1 MNNKAKRTNT
11 AQQFP
16 PFKTAIRDHLEEIS
30 SAGDGC
36 TNKELAQWYAG
47 EYPKAVKEKIR
58 EDEKIKNKDDA
69 IKQWRKQAN
78 KVGTGKDSDKIKKR
92 ERDGAGVQEWYYD
105 SAAAKNP
112 KKKVSG
118 VRTGGKE
125 AALYPI
131 LEKYLKGI
139 GISAMYINDKKG
151 KKGGNSFLYPDMVG
165 FQDRTDHWK
174 DEIRALAKSSLYRQA
189 YLLSYEVKS
198 EINNPG
204 KARKHAFQTLA
215 NSSWAHIS
223 YLVTEKIN
231 QQNKEKIIKE
241 LKIIFSINGTGL
253 IQLNKYKPDKS
264 KILIEATPRPDI
276 NWDLSNRL
284 ANTHTPFAKFMESVA
299 YFYTTGKMAL
309 PEP

>member
-1 MNNKAKRTNT
+1 MNNKAKYKNS

-16 PFKTAIRDHLEEIS
+16 PFKPAVREYLKEIS
-30 SAGDGC
+30 STGAGC
-36 TNKELAQWYAG
+36 TAKELAQWYADK
-47 EYPKAVKEKIR
+47 YPKAVEEKIR
-58 EDEKIKNKDDA
+58 KYEKVKNEDDA
-69 IKQWRKQAN
+69 IKNWSQLAY

-92 ERDGAGVQEWYYD
+92 ERDGARIQEWYYD
-105 SAAAKNP
+105 SAAIKNP

-139 GISAMYINDKKG
+139 GISAMYINDKRG
-151 KKGGNSFLYPDMVG
+151 KKGSNKFLYPDMVG
-165 FQDRTDHWK
+165 FQDRTDNWT
-174 DEIRALAKSSLYRQA
+174 DEIRALAQRSPYHQA

-198 EINNPG
+198 EINNSG
-204 KARKHAFQTLA
+204 KARKNAFQTLA

-231 QQNKEKIIKE
+231 DKSRKNIIEE

-253 IQLNKYKPDKS
+253 IQLNKRKPDKS
-264 KILIEATPRPDI
+264 KILIEARPRPDI

-284 ANTHTPFAKFMESVA
+284 ANAHPDFAKFMGSVA
-299 YFYTTGKMAL
+299 NFYTTGQMVL